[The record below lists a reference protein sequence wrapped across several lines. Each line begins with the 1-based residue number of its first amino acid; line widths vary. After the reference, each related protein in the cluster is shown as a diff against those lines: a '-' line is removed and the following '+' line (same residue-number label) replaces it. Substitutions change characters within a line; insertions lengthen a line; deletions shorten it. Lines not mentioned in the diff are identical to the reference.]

1 MKLKHEVVYAIFPT
15 TKKSLY
21 TTNYESEN
29 SFNVLYF
36 AFIREEH
43 LPNILTIKAVKNSTE
58 IDVPLVLMPK
68 HFYRAEVEGIGI
80 FYFSVDNT
88 KDVFVEENGDKLS
101 LLTPINE
108 DFFESACR
116 NHRFFFIG
124 NEG

>member
-29 SFNVLYF
+29 TFNVLYF
-36 AFIREEH
+36 AFIREEY
-43 LPNILTIKAVKNSTE
+43 LPNILTIKAVKNSAE

-124 NEG
+124 NKE